1 VQKFCRKLK
10 AFEADTRGN
19 VTIISGLAIT
29 MLLAFASLGAEYGA
43 GLLLQSENQ
52 RIADSAAFIATT
64 YCGAN
69 SECSTTTTL
78 NTATAIAQ
86 NIGALNGIP
95 AADVTPTI
103 VTSPSG
109 TTGAEALQ
117 IKVSTTKFLMIT
129 PIEGAPNFLSL
140 TALSYG
146 QIGQTAS
153 AAACVIG
160 LSASGGNAYTGAG
173 GIAFSGGASLS
184 APNCGVATNNT
195 ITAANCGGPW
205 LTAKTLS
212 YDTTAPT
219 PTSPVGGGNC
229 GSAWM
234 SPTTATKAAVT
245 DPLASLAGVTTA
257 QARVATAQ
265 AITAPS
271 APTVTVTAA
280 SGGTTWPSA
289 LTGLGWSPTTT
300 KTDATT
306 GCTATWNSS
315 SSVWNITGCAAG
327 TYNIS
332 SAIVSGPGLNFMPGG
347 SSSSVYNFNVALNM
361 GYVTS
366 SFGPG
371 TYNFMQPVTLSGTTA
386 FGVVST
392 SSGSNTFGA
401 GTYNFASTLTTS
413 SGTAVFGPG
422 NFNVVGAVSLSDGV
436 NIFNASTALASGPT
450 IATTTLGT
458 ASYTYNFVKGL
469 TTGGGVVTA
478 FGAGT
483 FNFGSTGATCNG
495 EGAFSICNGGGSTL
509 EMGSASSLSS
519 SSTFALSNGV
529 YTSGGTTVL
538 MGLEGASSPANSN
551 SFEIGAGTD
560 GNALFLTGGAIVT
573 LADTEDGTGV
583 FQLTGNVNSAGGGC
597 TTISAATQHD
607 IKGSFNVSG
616 GTILGAGVYTL
627 TGYFAAGATSGG
639 NVTCNGTSVGVSG
652 SGVTIVYDGAY
663 PGTFSASSPTCAGA
677 GFCLGAG
684 FSNVTLTAPTSGT
697 YEQLVVVGPTI
708 ASGVTAG
715 TLLTAGSGATLSGAF
730 YTPNGQ
736 IYMNGGASAVSGG
749 CLEIV
754 GSIIQVTEGA
764 SAATACS
771 ALNGSTGTSSAIPAG
786 IVR

>member
-52 RIADSAAFIATT
+52 RIADSAAYIAAV

-78 NTATAIAQ
+78 NTATAVAQ

-117 IKVSTTKFLMIT
+117 IKVSTTKLLMIT

-153 AAACVIG
+153 AAACVIA
-160 LSASGGNAYTGAG
+160 LSASGGNAYAGAG

-212 YDTTAPT
+212 YNTTAPT

-245 DPLASLAGVTTA
+245 DPLASLTGVTTA

-265 AITAPS
+265 ALTAPS
-271 APTVTVTAA
+271 APSVTVTAA
-280 SGGTTWPSA
+280 SGGVTFPIS
-289 LTGLGWSPTTT
+289 GLGWSST
-300 KTDATT
+300 ATVSSG
-306 GCTATWNSS
+306 GCTATWNSGAS
-315 SSVWNITGCAAG
+315 MWSVVCTSATPIV
-327 TYNIS
+327 YNVN
-332 SAIVSGPGLNFMPGG
+332 SAIVNGPGMSLSMASG
-347 SSSSVYNFNVALNM
+347 SAAATFNFNVALNM

-366 SFGPG
+366 SFGPA

-450 IATTTLGT
+450 IATTTLGA

-495 EGAFSICNGGGSTL
+495 EGTFSICNGGGSTL
-509 EMGSASSLSS
+509 EMGSASSLSL

-538 MGLEGASSPANSN
+538 MGLEGAGTGADSN

-573 LADTEDGTGV
+573 LADTENGTGV

-607 IKGSFNVSG
+607 IKGSFNLSG

-639 NVTCNGTSVGVSG
+639 NVTCNGASVGVSG

-749 CLEIV
+749 CLEVI
-754 GSIIQVTEGA
+754 GSIIQVTQGA
-764 SAATACS
+764 SVATACS